1 LLIAHHPDHV
11 ADILRLLYINLG
23 ENDFADVAPTHFRYF
38 KDKVAPI
45 YTDINGYT
53 CVSVGEAKEEF
64 TAVAGLGK

>member
-11 ADILRLLYINLG
+11 ADILSLPCMNLG
-23 ENDFADVAPTHFRYF
+23 ENDFADVAPTHFRHF
-38 KDKVAPI
+38 EDKVAPI

>member
-1 LLIAHHPDHV
+1 M
-11 ADILRLLYINLG
+11 NLS
-23 ENDFADVAPTHFRYF
+23 ENDFADVAPTHFRHF
-38 KDKVAPI
+38 EDKVAPI